1 MKKITTILVIALL
14 IVALFTM
21 VACDTTQESNNN
33 IDLDQTM
40 SESLEEADIAEKK
53 GVVSNSN
60 SADVTESTS
69 VRTDGKFVFVLNKD
83 GNSYTLF
90 DVNESFADVD
100 VVIPETFNGKP
111 VTIIDEYAF
120 QECNSIIM
128 VTIPDSIIEIREGA
142 FASCERLGFV
152 KFGNNPQFN
161 RIEDY
166 TFASCG
172 CLLNVTIPASVTEIG
187 QGAFYNCD
195 NLSNIYYLG
204 SENEWSAIAVE
215 MENEYLNDQARVHYH
230 NEVETCDLDF
240 AFSLNEDGESYTL
253 DFIDES
259 FVGKKVI
266 VPSTHNGKPVTVIGT
281 FALFGDRF
289 ETITLPE
296 GITMIKS
303 HAFDGA
309 NSLHTIVIPSSV
321 NIIDTDAFKGCV
333 SLRNVYYLGTYEEY
347 WNDTFFTNNSILTSI
362 VPHFHDMDEID
373 VCCMYKLK
381 LNRDMRSYTIV
392 GVTDSF
398 DGGDIVLPETFNG
411 MPITKLADEA
421 FYDCETIT
429 SIVIPDSYTTIGREV
444 LSYCLSLKSIYI
456 GKNVTY
462 IGEYSFTSPVE
473 SIEVHPENLTYK
485 SIDGNLYTKDGAVL
499 LRYAFGSPALTFRVP
514 DGVTTIGDEA
524 CIFSMNMVRVI
535 IPESVATLGY
545 GAFGE
550 AYNLACVVFEG
561 DCKIAEIPDYCFA
574 WTDLREITIP
584 SCVTKIGEG
593 AFEGCIELYEVNFA
607 DNSNVTTI
615 GELAFGNCSK
625 LRFVDFGDNSQ
636 LVTIGDAAF
645 DECWGLYSVQ
655 FGANSKL
662 ESISGAFNY
671 TGIQQIFIPASV
683 TDISNAFVGCPKL
696 CGVFFEEGSQ
706 LTNMS
711 GAFKDCKNL
720 HGISIPEGVT
730 NISGAFVD
738 CIFLEEI
745 NIPESVTD
753 MSAAFRGCTN
763 LVEVNIPK
771 NIKDLGM
778 WTFRDCESLEYI
790 VIPDS
795 VETIGLWAF
804 GNCKNLHTVY
814 VGEDSQLT
822 TLKNGVFD
830 ECKALRNIELPST
843 LKVIG
848 AYVFRDC
855 DSLTD
860 IWYDGTEEDWNAIEK
875 YDYEQFEGKTIQYM
889 R

>member
-40 SESLEEADIAEKK
+40 SESIEQADIAEKK

-60 SADVTESTS
+60 SADVTGSTS
-69 VRTDGKFVFVLNKD
+69 VRTDGKFVFELNND
-83 GNSYTLF
+83 GDSYTLF

-120 QECNSIIM
+120 QECNTIQS
-128 VTIPDSIIEIREGA
+128 VTIPDSIIGIGEGA
-142 FASCERLGFV
+142 FASCEKLSFV
-152 KFGNNPQFN
+152 KFGNNAQFKK
-161 RIEDY
+161 IGDY
-166 TFASCG
+166 VFASCEI
-172 CLLNVTIPASVTEIG
+172 LINVTIPSSVTTIG
-187 QGAFYNCD
+187 EGAFYNCE

-204 SENEWSAIAVE
+204 TESEWSAMVVE
-215 MENEYLNDQARVHYH
+215 ADNDYINQARVHH
-230 NEVETCDLDF
+230 HSEVETCDLDF
-240 AFSLNEDGESYTL
+240 GFELNDNGESYTL

-266 VPSTHNGKPVTVIGT
+266 VPSTHNGKPVTVIGNY
-281 FALFGDRF
+281 ALFGDRF
-289 ETITLPE
+289 ETIILPE
-296 GITMIKS
+296 GITMIES
-303 HAFDGA
+303 NAFAGA

-321 NIIDTDAFKGCV
+321 NIIDTDAFKGCD

-347 WNDTFFTNNSILTSI
+347 WNDTFFTNNSALTSV
-362 VPHFHDMDEID
+362 VPHFHDIDEID
-373 VCCMYKLK
+373 ACCMYELE

-392 GVTDSF
+392 GVTYSF
-398 DGGDIVLPETFNG
+398 DGGDIVIPETYNG

-421 FYDCETIT
+421 FFDCETIT

-444 LSYCLSLKSIYI
+444 LSYCLSLKSVYI

-535 IPESVATLGY
+535 IPESVTTLGY

-550 AYNLACVVFEG
+550 SYNLACVVFEG
-561 DCKIAEIPDYCFA
+561 DCKITEIPDYCFA

-584 SCVTKIGEG
+584 SSVTKIGEG
-593 AFEGCIELYEVNFA
+593 AFEDCIELYEVNFA

-625 LRFVDFGDNSQ
+625 LRYVDFGDNSQ
-636 LVTIGDAAF
+636 LVTIGDDAF
-645 DECWGLYSVQ
+645 DECMGLYSVE

-683 TDISNAFVGCPKL
+683 TDISDAFVGCSKL

-720 HGISIPEGVT
+720 PGISIPEGVT

-738 CIFLEEI
+738 CTNLKEI

-753 MSAAFRGCTN
+753 MSAAFHGCTS
-763 LVEVNIPK
+763 LVEANIPE

-795 VETIGLWAF
+795 VETIGYWAF
-804 GNCKNLHTVY
+804 GNCKSLTTVY
-814 VGEDSQLT
+814 VHEGSNIK
-822 TLKNGVFD
+822 TLQNGVFD
-830 ECKALRNIELPST
+830 GCTSLRNIELAST
-843 LKVIG
+843 LEYIG
-848 AYVFRDC
+848 EYVFRDC

-875 YDYEQFEGKTIQYM
+875 YGYEQFEGKTIQYM

>member
-40 SESLEEADIAEKK
+40 SESIEQADIAEKK

-69 VRTDGKFVFVLNKD
+69 VRTDGKFVFELNND
-83 GNSYTLF
+83 GDSYTLF

-120 QECNSIIM
+120 QECNTIQS
-128 VTIPDSIIEIREGA
+128 VTIPDSIIGIGEGA
-142 FASCERLGFV
+142 FASCENLSFV
-152 KFGNNPQFN
+152 KFGNNAQFKK
-161 RIEDY
+161 IGDY
-166 TFASCG
+166 VFASCEI
-172 CLLNVTIPASVTEIG
+172 LLNVTIPSSVTTIG
-187 QGAFYNCD
+187 EGAFYNCES
-195 NLSNIYYLG
+195 LSNIYYLG
-204 SENEWSAIAVE
+204 TESEWSAMVVE
-215 MENEYLNDQARVHYH
+215 ADNDYINQARVHH
-230 NEVETCDLDF
+230 HSEVETCDLDF
-240 AFSLNEDGESYTL
+240 EFTLNDNGESYTL

-259 FVGKKVI
+259 FMGTKVV
-266 VPSTHNGKPVTVIGT
+266 VPATHNGKPVIVIGDY
-281 FALFGDRF
+281 ALFGDRF
-289 ETITLPE
+289 ETIILPE
-296 GITMIKS
+296 GITMIES
-303 HAFDGA
+303 NAFAGA

-321 NIIDTDAFKGCV
+321 NIIDTDAFKGCD

-347 WNDTFFTNNSILTSI
+347 WNDTFFTNNSALTSV
-362 VPHFHDMDEID
+362 VPHFHDIDEID
-373 VCCMYKLK
+373 ACCMYELE

-421 FYDCETIT
+421 FFDCETIT

-444 LSYCLSLKSIYI
+444 LSYCLSLKSVYI

-535 IPESVATLGY
+535 IPESVTTLGY

-550 AYNLACVVFEG
+550 SYNLACVVFEG
-561 DCKIAEIPDYCFA
+561 DCKITEIPDYCFA

-584 SCVTKIGEG
+584 SSVTKIGEG
-593 AFEGCIELYEVNFA
+593 AFEDCIELYEVNFA

-615 GELAFGNCSK
+615 GERAFANCSK
-625 LRFVDFGDNSQ
+625 LRYVDFGDNSQ

-645 DECWGLYSVQ
+645 DECWGLYSVE

-683 TDISNAFVGCPKL
+683 TDISDAFVGCSKL

-720 HGISIPEGVT
+720 PGISIPEGVT

-738 CIFLEEI
+738 CTNLKEI

-753 MSAAFRGCTN
+753 MSAAFHGCTS
-763 LVEVNIPK
+763 LVEANIPE

-795 VETIGLWAF
+795 VETIGYWAF
-804 GNCKNLHTVY
+804 GNCKSLTTVY
-814 VGEDSQLT
+814 VHEGSNIK
-822 TLKNGVFD
+822 TLQNGVFD
-830 ECKALRNIELPST
+830 GCTSLRNIELAST
-843 LKVIG
+843 LEYIG
-848 AYVFRDC
+848 EYVFRDC

-875 YDYEQFEGKTIQYM
+875 YGYEQFEGKTIQYM

>member
-1 MKKITTILVIALL
+1 MKKVTTILAMVMF
-14 IVALFTM
+14 IVVSLTA
-21 VACDTTQESNNN
+21 VACGTTSMSSN
-33 IDLDQTM
+33 IVEADSLL
-40 SESLEEADIAEKK
+40 SESFNESVTIEGNKAELSN
-53 GVVSNSN
+53 GVKE
-60 SADVTESTS
+60 T
-69 VRTDGKFVFVLNKD
+69 TDDKYVYTLNED
-83 GNSYTLF
+83 GNSYTL
-90 DVNESFADVD
+90 VGVSESFADEY
-100 VVIPETFNGKP
+100 VVIPATHNGKP
-111 VTIIDEYAF
+111 VTIIEEYAF
-120 QECNSIIM
+120 QECNSIII

-142 FASCERLGFV
+142 FASCERLSFV
-152 KFGNNPQFN
+152 KFGNNVQFD

-172 CLLNVTIPASVTEIG
+172 CLLNVTIPANVTEIG

-204 SENEWSAIAVE
+204 SENEWSAIAVD

-230 NEVETCDLDF
+230 NELETCDLDF

-259 FVGKKVI
+259 FMGKYVE
-266 VPSTHNGKPVTVIGT
+266 VPATHNGKPVTVIGT
-281 FALFGDRF
+281 FALFSERF
-289 ETITLPE
+289 ETIILPE
-296 GITMIKS
+296 GITMIES

-309 NSLHTIVIPSSV
+309 KTLSTIVIPASV
-321 NIIDTDAFKGCV
+321 NIIGTDAFKDCV
-333 SLRNVYYLGTYEEY
+333 ALRDMYYLGTTEE
-347 WNDTFFTNNSILTSI
+347 WEEMFVTNNMILTGLT
-362 VPHFHDMDEID
+362 PHMHGIDDEC
-373 VCCMYKLK
+373 VCCGYEFE
-381 LNRDMRSYTIV
+381 LNRDGRSYIIV
-392 GVTDSF
+392 GVNNLF
-398 DGGDIVLPETFNG
+398 KGGDVILPETFNG
-411 MPITKLADEA
+411 MPVTKIADEA

-444 LSYCLSLKSIYI
+444 LSYCLSLKSVYI

-561 DCKIAEIPDYCFA
+561 DCKITEIPDYCFA

-615 GELAFGNCSK
+615 GELAFANCSK

-636 LVTIGDAAF
+636 LVTIGDDAF
-645 DECWGLYSVQ
+645 DECMGLYSVE

-671 TGIQQIFIPASV
+671 TGMQQISIPASV
-683 TDISNAFVGCPKL
+683 TDISNAFVGCAKL
-696 CGVFFEEGSQ
+696 SGVFFEEGSQ

-711 GAFKDCKNL
+711 GAFKDCMNL

-738 CIFLEEI
+738 CIFLKEI

-753 MSAAFRGCTN
+753 MSGAFHGCTN
-763 LVEVNIPK
+763 LVKVNIPE
-771 NIKDLGM
+771 NIKDLGD
-778 WTFRDCESLEYI
+778 WTFRDCESLKYI

-804 GNCKNLHTVY
+804 GNCKSLETVY
-814 VGEDSQLT
+814 VYEGCSIK
-822 TLKNGVFD
+822 TLENGVFD
-830 ECKALRNIELPST
+830 GCTSFRNIELPST
-843 LKVIG
+843 LEYIG

-860 IWYDGTEEDWNAIEK
+860 IWYDGTEEDWNAIECH
-875 YDYEQFEGKTIQYM
+875 DYEQFEGKTIRYM
-889 R
+889 RK